1 MRAWTSGAGIDAMGT
16 RGGIVVLRSAAWVL
30 GTGPLL
36 WAGYLLATDGLG
48 ANPVEA
54 LLHWAGRWALILLL
68 VGLSITPIRRL
79 TGWNHI
85 IKVRRTIGLFAF
97 FFAFLH
103 LVIYLAIDQGF
114 AWSFIVEDVVER
126 PFITVGAG
134 SFLLLLPLA
143 LTSTKGWIRRLGKR
157 WQKLHRLVYLATALG
172 ALHFYWRVKA
182 DTFWPLM
189 VTIILAVL
197 LLARVP
203 WRGRLRKQRRAE
215 GDLVTLRP

>member
-1 MRAWTSGAGIDAMGT
+1 MGT
-16 RGGIVVLRSAAWVL
+16 RSGIVGLKGAAWLL
-30 GTGPLL
+30 GTSPLL
-36 WAGYLLATDGLG
+36 WVGYLLATDGLG
-48 ANPVEA
+48 ANPIET

-97 FFAFLH
+97 FFASLH

-114 AWSFIVEDVVER
+114 AWWFIVEDVVER

-134 SFLLLLPLA
+134 SFLLLVPLA

-172 ALHFYWRVKA
+172 ALHFYWKVKA
-182 DTFWPLM
+182 DTFWPL
-189 VTIILAVL
+189 VAAGILAVL

-203 WRGRLRKQRRAE
+203 WRGWLRERRRAE
-215 GDLVTLRP
+215 SDLVTLRP